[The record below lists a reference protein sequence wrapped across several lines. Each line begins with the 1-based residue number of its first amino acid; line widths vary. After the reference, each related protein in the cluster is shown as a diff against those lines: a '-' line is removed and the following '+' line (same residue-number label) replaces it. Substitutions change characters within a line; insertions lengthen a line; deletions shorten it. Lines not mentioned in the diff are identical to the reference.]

1 MVCVDWMLTELV
13 LMLAGAIDI
22 LMCLVVRSF

>member
-13 LMLAGAIDI
+13 LMLAGEIDI